1 MKYQLL
7 VLALVAV
14 SASAWAKAPSQEL
27 LQERAAFA
35 LGASTEQV
43 VIGNVRKSGGMA
55 SRYDFTA
62 TVKGVT
68 SRCYVTNSLGNSSDA
83 LCSTPGKGASCDA
96 LSQAA
101 GRCR

>member
-1 MKYQLL
+1 MCIALPNRKTALQSR
-7 VLALVAV
+7 LARL
-14 SASAWAKAPSQEL
+14 
-27 LQERAAFA
+27 ERAAFA

-68 SRCYVTNSLGNSSDA
+68 SRCYVTNSLGNTSDA

>member
-43 VIGNVRKSGGMA
+43 VIGNV
-55 SRYDFTA
+55 
-62 TVKGVT
+62 
-68 SRCYVTNSLGNSSDA
+68 
-83 LCSTPGKGASCDA
+83 
-96 LSQAA
+96 
-101 GRCR
+101 